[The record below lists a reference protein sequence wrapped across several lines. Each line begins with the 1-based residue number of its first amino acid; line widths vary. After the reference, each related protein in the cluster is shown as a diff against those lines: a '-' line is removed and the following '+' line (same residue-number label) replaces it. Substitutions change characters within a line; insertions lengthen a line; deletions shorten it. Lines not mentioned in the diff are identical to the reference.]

1 MTQMEILELAHWGAS
16 CLQDDYYQVL
26 HPTPAQL
33 CGLAPYHSLT
43 SKERKEA
50 EAGYQR
56 CQEKMDWLME
66 EIIKLER
73 AQRRFA

>member
-33 CGLAPYHSLT
+33 SGMIPYHSL
-43 SKERKEA
+43 SAKERREA
-50 EAGYQR
+50 EAGVQR